1 MTIDVTPSTEN
12 TPLLTVFMQQTVS
25 RIPMIKKKRK
35 KGKGL
40 GALQKLRK
48 ILAALANT
56 QPQINR

>member
-1 MTIDVTPSTEN
+1 MTIDVNPVNGEHTTV
-12 TPLLTVFMQQTVS
+12 TVFMQQTVS